1 MKDSLHVGLEAR
13 ATYTVTEDMSPGHLP
28 MTVLSTPSMIML
40 IEGTCLGGVQE
51 HLDETET
58 TVGVHVC
65 VSHDAA
71 AVEGQE
77 FEVAARLVIRDR
89 RRLTFETRVTAGDTA
104 LSTGTHVRMVIDTSR
119 FG

>member
-1 MKDSLHVGLEAR
+1 MKDTLRVGLESR
-13 ATYTVTEDMSPGHLP
+13 ATYTVTADMSPGHLP
-28 MTVLSTPSMIML
+28 MNVLSTPSMIML
-40 IEGTCLGGVQE
+40 IEGTCLTGVQE

-77 FEVAARLVIRDR
+77 FEVASRLVIRDR
-89 RRLTFETRVTAGDTA
+89 RRLTFETTVVAGDTV
-104 LSTGTHVRMVIDTSR
+104 LSTGTHARMVIDTSR
-119 FG
+119 FS

>member
-1 MKDSLHVGLEAR
+1 MKDTLRVGLETS
-13 ATYTVTEDMSPGHLP
+13 ATYTVSEDMSPGHLP

-40 IEGTCLGGVQE
+40 IEGTCLQAVQE
-51 HLDETET
+51 HLDEAET

-71 AVEGQE
+71 ASEGEE
-77 FEVAARLVIRDR
+77 FEVRARLVVTDR
-89 RRLTFETRVTAGDTA
+89 RRLTFETRVTVGDRV
-104 LSTGTHVRMVIDTSR
+104 LSTGTHARMVIDTSR